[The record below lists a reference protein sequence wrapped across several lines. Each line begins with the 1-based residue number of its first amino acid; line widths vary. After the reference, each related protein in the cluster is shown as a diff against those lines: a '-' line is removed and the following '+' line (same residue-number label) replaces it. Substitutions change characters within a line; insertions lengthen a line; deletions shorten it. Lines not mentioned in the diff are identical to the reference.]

1 MTQQVN
7 EDERQCYLD
16 DVIRLLTFL
25 IFSESWYREKIGC
38 CLLLILFASM
48 HLQLILPELQI
59 HVTIHSHSVSE
70 SLSHCVCNL

>member
-38 CLLLILFASM
+38 CLLLILFAS
-48 HLQLILPELQI
+48 
-59 HVTIHSHSVSE
+59 TI
-70 SLSHCVCNL
+70 NII